1 VPIYKKHIMQ
11 KIVITEFMDQEAVD
25 FLARDFDVVY
35 DANLFKDPARLR
47 DLVAEADALI
57 VRNNTQVRGE
67 LLAAGTK
74 LKAVGRLG
82 VGLDNIDLAGC
93 EALGIKVLPATGAND
108 VSVAEYVIA
117 GALMMI
123 RGSYFYTLSV
133 MQGTWP
139 RNQLIGREVEGT
151 TLGLIGFGS
160 IARHVARR
168 AIALG
173 MHVIAYDA
181 FLAPHHPAWAD
192 HNVKA
197 AALEE
202 VLAASDVISL
212 HVPLTEGT
220 RSLINADAISRMKQG
235 AMVINTA
242 RGGVLDDVA
251 VVEALREG
259 KLGGAM
265 IDVFPV
271 EPLPVDNIY
280 TDTPNLILTPHIAG
294 VTQESNVRVSAVT
307 AENVR
312 RILMP
317 QG

>member
-25 FLARDFDVVY
+25 FLAKDFNVTY
-35 DANLFKDPARLR
+35 DANLFKDPARLME
-47 DLVAEADALI
+47 LVADADALI

-151 TLGLIGFGS
+151 TLGLIGY
-160 IARHVARR
+160 ACH
-168 AIALG
+168 
-173 MHVIAYDA
+173 
-181 FLAPHHPAWAD
+181 
-192 HNVKA
+192 
-197 AALEE
+197 
-202 VLAASDVISL
+202 
-212 HVPLTEGT
+212 
-220 RSLINADAISRMKQG
+220 
-235 AMVINTA
+235 
-242 RGGVLDDVA
+242 
-251 VVEALREG
+251 
-259 KLGGAM
+259 
-265 IDVFPV
+265 
-271 EPLPVDNIY
+271 
-280 TDTPNLILTPHIAG
+280 
-294 VTQESNVRVSAVT
+294 RV
-307 AENVR
+307 
-312 RILMP
+312 
-317 QG
+317 

>member
-1 VPIYKKHIMQ
+1 MQ
-11 KIVITEFMDQEAVD
+11 KIVIPEFMDLEAVD
-25 FLARDFDVVY
+25 FLAKDFDVVY
-35 DANLFKDPARLR
+35 DASLVEDMARLTELVR
-47 DLVAEADALI
+47 DADALI
-57 VRNNTQVRGE
+57 VRNATQVRGS
-67 LLAAGTK
+67 LLAAALN

-82 VGLDNIDLAGC
+82 VGLDNIDLPAC
-93 EALGIKVLPATGAND
+93 EARGIKVLPATGAND

-117 GALMMI
+117 GALMLI
-123 RGSYFYTLSV
+123 RGSYFSTLAV
-133 MQGTWP
+133 QQGKWP

-173 MHVIAYDA
+173 MHVVAYDA
-181 FLAPHHPAWAD
+181 FLTPHHPAWAD
-192 HNVKA
+192 HGVTPA
-197 AALEE
+197 TLDD
-202 VLAASDVISL
+202 VLAKSDVLSL
-212 HVPLTEGT
+212 HVPLTDGT
-220 RSLINADAISRMKQG
+220 RALINADAIARMKQG
-235 AMVINTA
+235 AIVINTA

-251 VVEALREG
+251 VANALREG

-271 EPLPVDNIY
+271 EPLPADNVYVDV
-280 TDTPNLILTPHIAG
+280 PNLILTPHIAG

-317 QG
+317 PKD

>member
-1 VPIYKKHIMQ
+1 MQ

-25 FLARDFDVVY
+25 FLARDFAVTY
-35 DANLFKDPARLR
+35 DPNLFKDTARLF
-47 DLVAEADALI
+47 DLVKDADALI

-67 LLAAGTK
+67 LLEAGTK

-82 VGLDNIDLAGC
+82 VGLDNIDLPGC
-93 EALGIKVLPATGAND
+93 EARGIKVLPATGAND

-117 GALMMI
+117 GALMML

-133 MQGTWP
+133 MQGKWP

-151 TLGLIGFGS
+151 TLGLVGFGN

-168 AIALG
+168 AIAMG

-181 FLAPHHPAWAD
+181 FLPPHHPAWAD
-192 HNVKA
+192 HGVTA
-197 AALEE
+197 GSLDDVLEK
-202 VLAASDVISL
+202 SDVISL
-212 HVPLTEGT
+212 HVPLTDGT
-220 RSLINADAISRMKQG
+220 RHLINAQAIARMKPG
-235 AMVINTA
+235 AMLINTA

-251 VVEALREG
+251 VADALREG
-259 KLGGAM
+259 RLGGAM

-271 EPLPVDNIY
+271 EPLPADNPY
-280 TDTPNLILTPHIAG
+280 VEVPNVILTPHIAG
-294 VTQESNVRVSAVT
+294 VTHESNVRVSAVT

-312 RILMP
+312 RVLMP
-317 QG
+317 QGE